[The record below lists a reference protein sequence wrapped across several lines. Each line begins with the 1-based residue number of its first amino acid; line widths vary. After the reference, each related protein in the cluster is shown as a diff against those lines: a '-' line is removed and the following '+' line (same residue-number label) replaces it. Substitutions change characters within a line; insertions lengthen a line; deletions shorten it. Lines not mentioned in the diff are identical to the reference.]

1 MSLVKVKVKV
11 RGQMSPLIFFTSASQ
26 RWESIHNSFV
36 QDRQTEET
44 EKKKH
49 TSAIFLPPRNRFF
62 CENIHIILSS
72 SFQPKCAI
80 KNWVWLVEYSS
91 GFPDI
96 LLNCAFVQLRQYA
109 VAALSCGGVE
119 DKYERRQVSLN
130 FHQHSGWVAHLNK
143 TKSQESK
150 VCSFPSKSVF
160 IVRWVL
166 LRPTLNQ
173 NKLKNNVNMD
183 SLKSALMSCL
193 SLKSL
198 FPVLKLW
205 ETRSLVCLPLEKRRL
220 RRTCKTW

>member
-36 QDRQTEET
+36 QDR
-44 EKKKH
+44 H
-49 TSAIFLPPRNRFF
+49 NGRNRKEKTHRCHFSSSAQQIF

-80 KNWVWLVEYSS
+80 KNSVWLVEYSS
-91 GFPDI
+91 GFSDI

-119 DKYERRQVSLN
+119 DKYERRKVSLN

-183 SLKSALMSCL
+183 SLKSALG
-193 SLKSL
+193 KG
-198 FPVLKLW
+198 
-205 ETRSLVCLPLEKRRL
+205 
-220 RRTCKTW
+220 

>member
-1 MSLVKVKVKV
+1 MSRLWRTDTRTV
-11 RGQMSPLIFFTSASQ
+11 
-26 RWESIHNSFV
+26 ESRAVFSLSWIRKNT
-36 QDRQTEET
+36 QQQ
-44 EKKKH
+44 
-49 TSAIFLPPRNRFF
+49 IFF

-91 GFPDI
+91 GSPDI

-166 LRPTLNQ
+166 TASNFESKQTQEQCQHGLTQVCFNGLSFHEKP
-173 NKLKNNVNMD
+173 V
-183 SLKSALMSCL
+183 SCL
-193 SLKSL
+193 KTLRNTFLSL
-198 FPVLKLW
+198 PVG
-205 ETRSLVCLPLEKRRL
+205 KRRL